1 MDRSLTIGLLV
12 AVQFASSALEPESG
26 VEVDLNQAGTAVE
39 KERPC

>member
-12 AVQFASSALEPESG
+12 AVQFANSALEPESG
-26 VEVDLNQAGTAVE
+26 VEVDLNQVGTAVE